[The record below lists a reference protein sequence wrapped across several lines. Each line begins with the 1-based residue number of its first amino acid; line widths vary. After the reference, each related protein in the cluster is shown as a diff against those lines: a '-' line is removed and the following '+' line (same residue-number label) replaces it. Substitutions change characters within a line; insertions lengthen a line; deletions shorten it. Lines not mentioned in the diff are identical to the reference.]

1 VSFREGVCPWTPLG
15 DFCPPDTM
23 WPRPP
28 TSKSWLRHCTLGQT
42 QLTGFTQR
50 SANEFLDLVT
60 SLLKYSF
67 VLTDYRNVSANL
79 VVFGTVFGKKKI
91 GEDRTCSCEDMIV
104 DRLTHTDTLTD
115 GLLQTGGLCR
125 KLELGCLCWK
135 WNTVHSK
142 NNGARLFT
150 APVLITSMEFKSSTW
165 RSNWNLQ
172 IAY

>member
-1 VSFREGVCPWTPLG
+1 MVWQPNICNVSVLWAFGRGVCPWTPLG

-23 WPRPP
+23 CPRPP

-60 SLLKYSF
+60 SLLKYCF

-79 VVFGTVFGKKKI
+79 VVFGTVFGKKKF

-104 DRLTHTDTLTD
+104 DRQTHTQIRSRMGCYKQKTR
-115 GLLQTGGLCR
+115 TGVFMLNEILC
-125 KLELGCLCWK
+125 
-135 WNTVHSK
+135 TV
-142 NNGARLFT
+142 RT
-150 APVLITSMEFKSSTW
+150 VPDSSLHQ
-165 RSNWNLQ
+165 S
-172 IAY
+172 